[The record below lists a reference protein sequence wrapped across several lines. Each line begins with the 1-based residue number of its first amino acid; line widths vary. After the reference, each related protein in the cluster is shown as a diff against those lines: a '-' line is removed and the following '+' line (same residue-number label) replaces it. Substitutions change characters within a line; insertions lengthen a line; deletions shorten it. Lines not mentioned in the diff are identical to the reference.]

1 MQQPKILKIVS
12 EKMIFEVRKNHFVK
26 LFWLFCENNFFLVI
40 PFLSI
45 PCFAIDSSVDLG
57 KALSSGEYQNLSE
70 SILRN
75 FFEQIPNAKGPVSTV
90 EREL

>member
-1 MQQPKILKIVS
+1 VT
-12 EKMIFEVRKNHFVK
+12 EKTTFEVQTNHFVK
-26 LFWLFCENNFFLVI
+26 LFWLFGETNFFLVI
-40 PFLSI
+40 PFHSVPSFGI
-45 PCFAIDSSVDLG
+45 ASSVDLG

-70 SILRN
+70 SILQN